1 MSGHVRVYSL
11 MHDSMFDKVLNGT
24 GRCQDAPIIIT
35 NTIEIPET

>member
-1 MSGHVRVYSL
+1 MRVYSF
-11 MHDSMFDKVLNGT
+11 MRDSMFDKVPNGT